1 MKKKCDINRFSF
13 AQMTSNS
20 DGKTSGSGTMGAL
33 TVSVGL
39 LGFLAG
45 VIDFMVQGKPD
56 VMTWSITVI
65 TLGIGLMG
73 YRKSKDG
80 LYDETEELEDE
91 FGNH

>member
-1 MKKKCDINRFSF
+1 MD
-13 AQMTSNS
+13 
-20 DGKTSGSGTMGAL
+20 AL

-45 VIDFMVQGKPD
+45 VVDFIVQGKPD